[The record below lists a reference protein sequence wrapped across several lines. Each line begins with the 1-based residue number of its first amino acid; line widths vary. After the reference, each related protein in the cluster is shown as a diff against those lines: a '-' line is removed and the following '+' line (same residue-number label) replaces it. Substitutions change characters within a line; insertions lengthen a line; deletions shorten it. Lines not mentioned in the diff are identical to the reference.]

1 MATIATVLFFDDI
14 QAEKK
19 QFVMP
24 LVGGQIDINTSVMT
38 YQYEKNIRHRC
49 SGNDKRKV
57 KIILFPSI
65 TV

>member
-38 YQYEKNIRHRC
+38 YQHEKTYVT
-49 SGNDKRKV
+49 DVLEMTKEK
-57 KIILFPSI
+57 
-65 TV
+65 